1 LSAGGRFSQD
11 RPRHRTI
18 QHQSF
23 DDYST
28 IADAFAGVDACLY
41 CLGKWS
47 TQVAGEPEYRRL
59 TYDYALAAARPC
71 GAADAAF
78 QFISGASTRI
88 DSRYMWARVKAETER
103 DLLADGHPANC
114 WRPASIDGVPSAS
127 EPVLFRV
134 ARPAMRLLRPFR
146 SLYVRAEDIG
156 LAMLAATGQGIRGR
170 IFENAEIRDLADRAR
185 TPSQPEIRDEIVKS
199 RPGPPIVWVA
209 RPARARL
216 ESRVCRTCRSGRY
229 ARPSDFQGPRRP
241 HLRSSVAQRQSI
253 RLLTGG
259 LLVRIQPEEPI
270 SPPARLGSSGCL
282 LNHWTSGSL
291 REPRSKDAN
300 PGNLALAAS
309 RLGSRTRSQSRLR
322 RDWAHR
328 AVF

>member
-199 RPGPPIVWVA
+199 RPGLPIVWL
-209 RPARARL
+209 RGLP
-216 ESRVCRTCRSGRY
+216 
-229 ARPSDFQGPRRP
+229 GP
-241 HLRSSVAQRQSI
+241 
-253 RLLTGG
+253 G
-259 LLVRIQPEEPI
+259 
-270 SPPARLGSSGCL
+270 
-282 LNHWTSGSL
+282 
-291 REPRSKDAN
+291 
-300 PGNLALAAS
+300 
-309 RLGSRTRSQSRLR
+309 
-322 RDWAHR
+322 
-328 AVF
+328 

>member
-1 LSAGGRFSQD
+1 M
-11 RPRHRTI
+11 
-18 QHQSF
+18 
-23 DDYST
+23 
-28 IADAFAGVDACLY
+28 
-41 CLGKWS
+41 
-47 TQVAGEPEYRRL
+47 AGEPEYRRL

-199 RPGPPIVWVA
+199 RPGLPIVWL
-209 RPARARL
+209 RGLP
-216 ESRVCRTCRSGRY
+216 
-229 ARPSDFQGPRRP
+229 GP
-241 HLRSSVAQRQSI
+241 
-253 RLLTGG
+253 G
-259 LLVRIQPEEPI
+259 
-270 SPPARLGSSGCL
+270 
-282 LNHWTSGSL
+282 
-291 REPRSKDAN
+291 
-300 PGNLALAAS
+300 
-309 RLGSRTRSQSRLR
+309 
-322 RDWAHR
+322 
-328 AVF
+328 

>member
-1 LSAGGRFSQD
+1 MSAGGRFSQD

-199 RPGPPIVWVA
+199 RPGLPIVWL
-209 RPARARL
+209 RGLP
-216 ESRVCRTCRSGRY
+216 
-229 ARPSDFQGPRRP
+229 GP
-241 HLRSSVAQRQSI
+241 
-253 RLLTGG
+253 G
-259 LLVRIQPEEPI
+259 
-270 SPPARLGSSGCL
+270 
-282 LNHWTSGSL
+282 
-291 REPRSKDAN
+291 
-300 PGNLALAAS
+300 
-309 RLGSRTRSQSRLR
+309 
-322 RDWAHR
+322 
-328 AVF
+328 